1 MTNEEAIEI
10 LEERWRYSKTYKY
23 TDAEIR
29 EAFDMAIKALEAQPQ
44 CDIAKIAEKT
54 ATFMA
59 EHYTG
64 KWVEKED
71 YNLDTYYECSKCGAD
86 YCIEGDILIHK
97 YCPNCGAKMD
107 GVETEVEDER

>member
-1 MTNEEAIEI
+1 MTNEEAITY
-10 LEERWRYSKTYKY
+10 LEGLKREDYKAQS
-23 TDAEIR
+23 TALDI
-29 EAFDMAIKALEAQPQ
+29 AIKALEAQPQ